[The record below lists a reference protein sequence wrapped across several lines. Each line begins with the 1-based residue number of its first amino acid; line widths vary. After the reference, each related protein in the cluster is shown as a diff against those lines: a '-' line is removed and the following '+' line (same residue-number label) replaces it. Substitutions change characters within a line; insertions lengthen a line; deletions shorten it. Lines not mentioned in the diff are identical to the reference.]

1 MNKTPIQPYK
11 AGSARHGCASE
22 AKRRLPAIRG
32 RAPHFIRSYGDLV
45 IEPVDGAGGLDEV
58 RAIPFDAA
66 KIVRPHHMVSGPERL
81 LPVFRFHTNLPA
93 MKTREP
99 SKVRI
104 PSLITGPEYPF
115 STQSETFLIASLA
128 ERSINTMPP
137 AIAAT

>member
-1 MNKTPIQPYK
+1 MAP
-11 AGSARHGCASE
+11 AGSTKFAQY
-22 AKRRLPAIRG
+22 RLTP
-32 RAPHFIRSYGDLV
+32 
-45 IEPVDGAGGLDEV
+45 
-58 RAIPFDAA
+58 

-93 MKTREP
+93 MKTREL

-115 STQSETFLIASLA
+115 STQSETFLIVSLA

-137 AIAAT
+137 AIAATETSERLLLGRCLASKIRVRKQGRLETSKRS